1 MSHLVTSAQSSLAS
15 ASVMTRIDIALVDF
29 LVAKSPGIARIAMT
43 REIIDAIDTTAVETV
58 IVDTLVVVDFTPA
71 S

>member
-1 MSHLVTSAQSSLAS
+1 
-15 ASVMTRIDIALVDF
+15 MTRIDIALVNF
-29 LVAKSPGIARIAMT
+29 LVAESPGIARVAMT

-58 IVDTLVVVDFTPA
+58 IVDTLVVVNFTPA

>member
-1 MSHLVTSAQSSLAS
+1 MSHLVTTAQSPLAS
-15 ASVMTRIDIALVDF
+15 ASVMARIDIALVNF
-29 LVAKSPGIARIAMT
+29 LVAESPSIARVAMT

>member
-29 LVAKSPGIARIAMT
+29 LVAKSPGIARVAMT
-43 REIIDAIDTTAVETV
+43 REIIDAIDTTAVEAV